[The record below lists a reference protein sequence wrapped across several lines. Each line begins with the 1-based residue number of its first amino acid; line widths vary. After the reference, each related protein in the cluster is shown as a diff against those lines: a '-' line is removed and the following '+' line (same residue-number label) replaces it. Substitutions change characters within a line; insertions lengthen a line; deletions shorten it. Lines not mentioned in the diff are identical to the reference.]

1 MRLAKLD
8 AAFGDRHSFHFSG
21 GGEVLYVR
29 RDETSCT
36 EQGDQQEGVED
47 FSFRGFL
54 RISPFEDFSFRG
66 LLRMS
71 RGLLRMSRFSVEK

>member
-1 MRLAKLD
+1 LHGR
-8 AAFGDRHSFHFSG
+8 GRSTGRRG
-21 GGEVLYVR
+21 GAVL
-29 RDETSCT
+29 TS
-36 EQGDQQEGVED
+36 ED

-71 RGLLRMSRFSVEK
+71 SFEKWTFHHRILFLSNDFISFHKFESKLLLTYD